1 MTFSSPRPVVSGKPY
16 SVLRVHDHAP
26 RELSD
31 FVGQTAFTVDLAG
44 EDYVVWG
51 TGVAAEN
58 TVRVFE
64 KDGQGHGKDIRVWSV
79 REDSAGASFTAEH
92 SAS

>member
-16 SVLRVHDHAP
+16 AVLRVHDHAP

-31 FVGQTAFTVDLAG
+31 FVGQTAFVVDLDG

-51 TGVAAEN
+51 TGVRAESA
-58 TVRVFE
+58 VRVFE
-64 KDGQGHGKDIRVWSV
+64 KDGQGYGKDIRVWSV
-79 REDSAGASFTAEH
+79 RQDSTGGSFTAEH